1 MVTRYDVISS
11 RWSSLFWM
19 KMHVFPTSF
28 NNKSKA
34 CGWNDA
40 KSIFLCYFTCKAQN
54 TTICRGFNLISI
66 LSKIQNGD
74 QDGDHCWWRH
84 RPPAAPLPLEYTS
97 YCWEDRRRSTKG
109 KIASKYCNISKTLG
123 RGSTWKRTQ
132 QLPTFMAQR
141 FWELLRLFACSLQQ
155 WVSFH
160 HSPPFENV
168 CRWVTESV
176 VLKK

>member
-11 RWSSLFWM
+11 RWSSLFEWKCM
-19 KMHVFPTSF
+19 SFQLLLTIKVKLVDEMMQRAYSCVTLHVKHKTLPFVAVLT
-28 NNKSKA
+28 
-34 CGWNDA
+34 W
-40 KSIFLCYFTCKAQN
+40 FL
-54 TTICRGFNLISI
+54 I

-109 KIASKYCNISKTLG
+109 KNASKYCNISKTLG
-123 RGSTWKRTQ
+123 RGSTRKRTQ

-141 FWELLRLFACSLQQ
+141 FWELFRLFACSLQQ

-160 HSPPFENV
+160 HSPPFDNV
-168 CRWVTESV
+168 VDE
-176 VLKK
+176 

>member
-1 MVTRYDVISS
+1 MMQRAYSCVT
-11 RWSSLFWM
+11 L
-19 KMHVFPTSF
+19 HVKHKTLPFVAVLT
-28 NNKSKA
+28 
-34 CGWNDA
+34 W
-40 KSIFLCYFTCKAQN
+40 FL
-54 TTICRGFNLISI
+54 I

-160 HSPPFENV
+160 HSSFWERLSMSNRKCGFKKV
-168 CRWVTESV
+168 VDILRFGLRATSNSDDESYIFQTFIKRSSV
-176 VLKK
+176 W